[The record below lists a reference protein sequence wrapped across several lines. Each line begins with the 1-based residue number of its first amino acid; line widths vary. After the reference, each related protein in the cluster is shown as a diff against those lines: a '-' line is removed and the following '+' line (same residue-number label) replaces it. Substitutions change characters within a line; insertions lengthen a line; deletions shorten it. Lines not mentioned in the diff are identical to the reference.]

1 MNFIF
6 LYKFFILISIIFIAS
21 CKSVERIVDLN
32 FKKNINIPEI
42 NNQEN
47 VENILLTNLNFKSN
61 FTKKFYLEKITK
73 SKNVNSKLKT
83 IIIDENF
90 IRLTL
95 ILRSL

>member
-6 LYKFFILISIIFIAS
+6 LYKFFILFSIIFIVS

-32 FKKNINIPEI
+32 FKKNINIPET

-61 FTKKFYLEKITK
+61 FKK
-73 SKNVNSKLKT
+73 
-83 IIIDENF
+83 NF
-90 IRLTL
+90 I
-95 ILRSL
+95 